1 MPKKLDQKDY
11 AILKELDINY
21 RASFSEIAKRVRLT
35 KNSVA
40 LRYEKLKP
48 YISHGLTVYNYDIL
62 GYTQIRVFYTFD
74 FYDQKLES
82 EIIEEFGKHKN
93 LMWAARL
100 YGQYDLCICFYVSN
114 LTDFINQILKFNK
127 RFKNHINKRTMLIYY
142 DQVQLRHNFIHD
154 EPIFYMNRQGTT
166 HDKVSISPSER
177 KILLTIQH
185 RPRMSMTDIAR
196 DTGLSAKTVSAKLRE
211 LHKRGIIQGYF
222 MSLDP
227 VQFGFA
233 TYKLLMQVRSDP
245 EIAGFNEF
253 LPTVRNI
260 RFIGRTVGQWDY
272 EIDCIYPNITVL
284 QEELERIKE
293 KFPAAIKR
301 VEILSLGKR
310 IVTSRSSYLES

>member
-11 AILKELDINY
+11 AILRELDIDY
-21 RASFSEIAKRVRLT
+21 RASFSEIAKRVKLT

-40 LRYEKLKP
+40 LRYERLKP

-74 FYDQKLES
+74 FYNQDLES
-82 EIIEEFGKHKN
+82 EIVEEFKKHRS

-100 YGQYDLCICFYVSN
+100 YGQYDLCICFFVSN
-114 LTDFINQILKFNK
+114 FTDFISQILKFNK
-127 RFKNHINKRTMLIYY
+127 RFKNHISRRTMLIYY
-142 DQVQLRHNFIHD
+142 EQVQLRHNFIHK

-166 HDKVSISPSER
+166 DRKVSISPSER

-185 RPRMSMTDIAR
+185 RPRMSMIDIAK
-196 DTGLSAKTVSAKLRE
+196 DTGLSAKTVSAKLKE
-211 LHKRGIIQGYF
+211 LRKKGILQGYF

-227 VQFGFA
+227 VKFGFA
-233 TYKLLMQVRSDP
+233 TFKLLMQVKSDR
-245 EIAGFNEF
+245 ETVGLFEF
-253 LPTVRNI
+253 LPTVSNI
-260 RFIGRTVGQWDY
+260 RFIGRIVGQWDY